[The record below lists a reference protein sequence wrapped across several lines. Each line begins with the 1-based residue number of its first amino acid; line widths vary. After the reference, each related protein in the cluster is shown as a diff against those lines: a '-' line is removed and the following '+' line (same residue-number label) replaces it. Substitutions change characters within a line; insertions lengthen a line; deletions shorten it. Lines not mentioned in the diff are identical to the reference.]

1 MMQDN
6 ERAKVMTKNKTTKNK
21 INKQAF
27 KKFVVKPVAF
37 TALLILAS
45 YGSRHL
51 LSTLTEPASL
61 FISILMIGALVYI
74 IVFED

>member
-1 MMQDN
+1 
-6 ERAKVMTKNKTTKNK
+6 MTKTTKIVK
-21 INKQAF
+21 TD
-27 KKFVVKPVAF
+27 KKVKKPLNIKTNIKKYVVKPVAF

-45 YGSRHL
+45 YGCRHL